1 MGKKQELTKHIFG
14 VFVWL
19 GSGIL
24 PGENFVYDSIW
35 FQLLAKK
42 KKKDENM
49 LLIKCCLFKFGRTKN
64 MSIALLSTNKQHWW
78 GEQKS
83 IHRFQKIYS
92 CLFSVEI
99 WLMSIRR
106 RSVLV
111 ILIKSPMSD
120 GHLPWDCLKIQHC
133 ALMYLFPKSLNSIHS
148 LKMIVLYLSQLFPL
162 LSEVMFYLQRT
173 DTA

>member
-1 MGKKQELTKHIFG
+1 MIASDFSYLQ
-14 VFVWL
+14 
-19 GSGIL
+19 
-24 PGENFVYDSIW
+24 
-35 FQLLAKK
+35 

-64 MSIALLSTNKQHWW
+64 MSIPLLSTNKQHWW

-111 ILIKSPMSD
+111 ILIKSTMSD
-120 GHLPWDCLKIQHC
+120 GHLPWDCLKIQHY

-148 LKMIVLYLSQLFPL
+148 SKMIVLYLSNVL
-162 LSEVMFYLQRT
+162 LTVYRHYLILLI
-173 DTA
+173 